1 MTPAWICAEVGA
13 GVANSVPGAV
23 RVAFAGT
30 RPLTLASVPRWQL
43 SQVVL
48 DGMCEPTPI
57 GEVGG
62 MRTML
67 VMPANAAVLPDAVWQ
82 ATQLLVMP
90 WWLMREPEK
99 RAPSSTGRVAMLEPE
114 PTWQTSHD
122 ALVGMW
128 LFGRPTM
135 LKLAAGI
142 AKLGAAAPWHC
153 AQFVVVLGA
162 LAWML
167 VIVGIT
173 A

>member
-1 MTPAWICAEVGA
+1 
-13 GVANSVPGAV
+13 
-23 RVAFAGT
+23 
-30 RPLTLASVPRWQL
+30 
-43 SQVVL
+43 
-48 DGMCEPTPI
+48 MCEPAPI

-67 VMPANAAVLPDAVWQ
+67 VIPAKLDVLPEAVWQ

-90 WWLMREPEK
+90 VWLMREPENF
-99 RAPSSTGRVAMLEPE
+99 APSTTGSAAMLEPE
-114 PTWQTSHD
+114 PTWQASHG
-122 ALVGMW
+122 ALVGIW
-128 LFGRPTM
+128 LVGRPTM

-162 LAWML
+162 FAWML
-167 VIVGIT
+167 VSVGIT